1 MRSFFLQFW
10 ILNMNKNA
18 NSCVVD
24 NQKINKTKAD
34 TQEKRK
40 SPEGVKGKNNY
51 RDIEINTY
59 KP

>member
-1 MRSFFLQFW
+1 
-10 ILNMNKNA
+10 MNKNA
-18 NSCVVD
+18 NYCVVD
-24 NQKINKTKAD
+24 NQKINKAKAD

>member
-1 MRSFFLQFW
+1 
-10 ILNMNKNA
+10 MNKNA